1 MKFWQRLLR
10 YLIGFGLGC
19 PLVFWMFPHYD
30 WLGWLPGKQ
39 IRQQIQQSS
48 LQFSPKSLCII
59 QQQMIKEE
67 DWRKVLEEGS
77 INFEKSN
84 TKDKEK
90 LYQLESDIIYMR
102 CLLQD
107 TLTQVVEISR
117 IGVPINDQ
125 CLNP

>member
-1 MKFWQRLLR
+1 
-10 YLIGFGLGC
+10 
-19 PLVFWMFPHYD
+19 
-30 WLGWLPGKQ
+30 
-39 IRQQIQQSS
+39 
-48 LQFSPKSLCII
+48 
-59 QQQMIKEE
+59 MIKEE
-67 DWRKVLEEGS
+67 DWRKVLEDGT
-77 INFEKSN
+77 INFEKSS

>member
-1 MKFWQRLLR
+1 
-10 YLIGFGLGC
+10 
-19 PLVFWMFPHYD
+19 
-30 WLGWLPGKQ
+30 
-39 IRQQIQQSS
+39 
-48 LQFSPKSLCII
+48 
-59 QQQMIKEE
+59 MIKEE
-67 DWRKVLEEGS
+67 DWRKVLEDGN